1 MGRVLVQQPGTN
13 TAKALTETLPKNV
26 IIVDEDLKEL
36 RLHDGVTPGGKLIG
50 QSAGS
55 GVPIGT
61 IIPFAGNSVPQGYL
75 LCDGSAISRTDYA
88 SLFAVIGTIYGA
100 GDGNSTFN
108 LPNRKPERVCVMS
121 AGPNSNDP
129 YKQWHRVYSDG
140 WVEEGG
146 YIKAQQV
153 NRSTTTNL
161 GEPQFIWP
169 RVNKEYDLQF
179 TFSRTGT
186 YWSWVECCGYKLTNG
201 LGLHF
206 ELYNNSNVGN
216 WIPPNDA
223 NGVYWKVA
231 GYTSSTVIQKSQY
244 VIKYI

>member
-36 RLHDGVTPGGKLIG
+36 RLHDGVTPGGKIIG

-108 LPNRKPERVCVMS
+108 LPNKNTIHVAGVPDLYNFEIIPKTNLSTTNTPFTVDKDGLLLVQMASYGGALEEFMIDDVMMNALVNSFTTYNGWSVGTIPIRKGTHYMRTS
-121 AGPNSNDP
+121 TIPNRTHQIVFFP
-129 YKQWHRVYSDG
+129 YKNTNLT
-140 WVEEGG
+140 E
-146 YIKAQQV
+146 IKA
-153 NRSTTTNL
+153 
-161 GEPQFIWP
+161 
-169 RVNKEYDLQF
+169 
-179 TFSRTGT
+179 
-186 YWSWVECCGYKLTNG
+186 
-201 LGLHF
+201 
-206 ELYNNSNVGN
+206 
-216 WIPPNDA
+216 
-223 NGVYWKVA
+223 
-231 GYTSSTVIQKSQY
+231 
-244 VIKYI
+244 IKYI

>member
-36 RLHDGVTPGGKLIG
+36 RLHDGVTPGGKIIG

-108 LPNRKPERVCVMS
+108 LPNAS
-121 AGPNSNDP
+121 TG
-129 YKQWHRVYSDG
+129 G
-140 WVEEGG
+140 GG
-146 YIKAQQV
+146 YILKSQNNSVTISNNGGRFQLVDESNAA
-153 NRSTTTNL
+153 NINGLMRSTDVGAGSGRNNRQAWFWGTSTAGGQTN
-161 GEPQFIWP
+161 P
-169 RVNKEYDLQF
+169 NAF
-179 TFSRTGT
+179 TRYYS
-186 YWSWVECCGYKLTNG
+186 G
-201 LGLHF
+201 L
-206 ELYNNSNVGN
+206 S
-216 WIPPNDA
+216 A
-223 NGVYWKVA
+223 TS
-231 GYTSSTVIQKSQY
+231 TSSGMWIQKLC
-244 VIKYI
+244 IKYI

>member
-36 RLHDGVTPGGKLIG
+36 RLHDGVTPGGKIIG

-108 LPNRKPERVCVMS
+108 LPRSHDARSLVGANTLSV
-121 AGPNSNDP
+121 GYQDDGQLPNLYGIFGTD
-129 YKQWHRVYSDG
+129 
-140 WVEEGG
+140 
-146 YIKAQQV
+146 
-153 NRSTTTNL
+153 
-161 GEPQFIWP
+161 
-169 RVNKEYDLQF
+169 
-179 TFSRTGT
+179 GT
-186 YWSWVECCGYKLTNG
+186 YGASAFATATGCFEKLPTTMNWHNDTIVWNNPTVTSMVEFNASKYSNIYDSNATAVLPRR
-201 LGLHF
+201 LQVLHC
-206 ELYNNSNVGN
+206 V
-216 WIPPNDA
+216 
-223 NGVYWKVA
+223 
-231 GYTSSTVIQKSQY
+231 
-244 VIKYI
+244 KYI

>member
-13 TAKALTETLPKNV
+13 TTKALSETLPKNV

-36 RLHDGVTPGGKLIG
+36 RLHDGVTPGGKIIG

-108 LPNRKPERVCVMS
+108 LPSTTSGLAIIGTAANYLGTTSNGYVPNIKGS
-121 AGPNSNDP
+121 AG
-129 YKQWHRVYSDG
+129 VYSLQRN
-140 WVEEGG
+140 
-146 YIKAQQV
+146 AS
-153 NRSTTTNL
+153 STQS
-161 GEPQFIWP
+161 GA
-169 RVNKEYDLQF
+169 
-179 TFSRTGT
+179 
-186 YWSWVECCGYKLTNG
+186 
-201 LGLHF
+201 
-206 ELYNNSNVGN
+206 LYNTG
-216 WIPPNDA
+216 A
-223 NGVYWKVA
+223 TYY
-231 GYTSSTVIQKSQY
+231 GYGSSTNNTGLTVNIDASRSSSLY
-244 VIKYI
+244 VDGATHIRAASIAMLFCIKYI

>member
-36 RLHDGVTPGGKLIG
+36 RLHDGVTPGGKIIG

-108 LPNRKPERVCVMS
+108 LPNKNTIHIAGVPDLYNFEIIPHTTLSTTNTPFTVDKDGLLLVQMSSNGSALEQFIIDDVLVAALVNSFTNTNYKGWSVGTVSIRKGTHYMRTSS
-121 AGPNSNDP
+121 ASNRIYQIVFFP
-129 YKQWHRVYSDG
+129 Y
-140 WVEEGG
+140 ENTNLTE
-146 YIKAQQV
+146 IKA
-153 NRSTTTNL
+153 
-161 GEPQFIWP
+161 
-169 RVNKEYDLQF
+169 
-179 TFSRTGT
+179 
-186 YWSWVECCGYKLTNG
+186 
-201 LGLHF
+201 
-206 ELYNNSNVGN
+206 
-216 WIPPNDA
+216 
-223 NGVYWKVA
+223 
-231 GYTSSTVIQKSQY
+231 
-244 VIKYI
+244 IKYI

>member
-13 TAKALTETLPKNV
+13 TTKALSETLPKNV

-36 RLHDGVTPGGKLIG
+36 RLHDGVTPGGKIIG

-108 LPNRKPERVCVMS
+108 LPNLSSARLVSNRTVSVMGNGKSLGLVNGSSSFGLTFHTGS
-121 AGPNSNDP
+121 AWALRLAASGAGVAIGTSVTETN
-129 YKQWHRVYSDG
+129 G
-140 WVEEGG
+140 
-146 YIKAQQV
+146 
-153 NRSTTTNL
+153 TTKVAYGVHQTASL
-161 GEPQFIWP
+161 SG
-169 RVNKEYDLQF
+169 L
-179 TFSRTGT
+179 TGT
-186 YWSWVECCGYKLTNG
+186 LN
-201 LGLHF
+201 L
-206 ELYNNSNVGN
+206 
-216 WIPPNDA
+216 A
-223 NGVYWKVA
+223 Q
-231 GYTSSTVIQKSQY
+231 STRFC
-244 VIKYI
+244 IKYHT

>member
-100 GDGNSTFN
+100 GDGNSTFK
-108 LPNRKPERVCVMS
+108 LPDLYDKLPMMNGSSHTGGGLGTIFPGSVPKITGYIHATERS
-121 AGPNSNDP
+121 QGSDIAGGAFRATQDWYWSFGGGSVGINDKI
-129 YKQWHRVYSDG
+129 YDIDSSRSSFIYG
-140 WVEEGG
+140 NGG
-146 YIKAQQV
+146 YPDVVIP
-153 NRSTTTNL
+153 RSITMRFL
-161 GEPQFIWP
+161 
-169 RVNKEYDLQF
+169 
-179 TFSRTGT
+179 
-186 YWSWVECCGYKLTNG
+186 
-201 LGLHF
+201 
-206 ELYNNSNVGN
+206 
-216 WIPPNDA
+216 
-223 NGVYWKVA
+223 
-231 GYTSSTVIQKSQY
+231 
-244 VIKYI
+244 IKYI